1 MTSFEI
7 HPSNKAGLNSR
18 ESYIVVRNRVSFLR
32 ILGANP
38 QWELMTATASEDNGR
53 IKVCNNR
60 PRLVQAA
67 WRLGVEIN
75 TRPEVKSDWKD
86 REYVSICVIN
96 TKNST
101 NVDAV
106 RKEIDA
112 LLSRFF
118 ELYDSYQSA
127 ETRGTYEM
135 RDLYDALAIDDSGGD
150 VYLSDGVWLSIDGSM
165 HDRGH

>member
-7 HPSNKAGLNSR
+7 LTSNKAGLNSR

-67 WRLGVEIN
+67 WRLGVEIE
-75 TRPEVKSDWKD
+75 TRPEVKSDWALFPK
-86 REYVSICVIN
+86 S
-96 TKNST
+96 
-101 NVDAV
+101 AV
-106 RKEIDA
+106 RTQLPQPQVTVTLGA
-112 LLSRFF
+112 F
-118 ELYDSYQSA
+118 
-127 ETRGTYEM
+127 
-135 RDLYDALAIDDSGGD
+135 
-150 VYLSDGVWLSIDGSM
+150 
-165 HDRGH
+165 